1 MYICVSVFIYVSVSV
16 GVCIY
21 TYGYILVCFPL
32 TYPFSCLFVFF
43 FLFTLSSRFH
53 SDLRDHNDHNHHNF
67 CLFCLFKSLLLSIST
82 FFVRCI
88 INDEKPLLTNFTN
101 RTATDSFSAWQNDGS
116 FCSTMNFRNS
126 LN

>member
-1 MYICVSVFIYVSVSV
+1 MCFCIYLCFCVRGCVYIYIWIYISVFSFDLS
-16 GVCIY
+16 
-21 TYGYILVCFPL
+21 ILMFIC
-32 TYPFSCLFVFF
+32 FF